1 MRISIFDQTNHNI
14 VVFEGGR
21 TALTAVTKK
30 YSTTLKGLISQFTNE
45 DRSIKNRLRKCTDL
59 GAGHWYYTGVKEQ
72 DSRSVKHVIVFMND
86 ARSHSVV
93 FYRAGSKLTETKCSV
108 SASVSKG
115 NTVWNMHTD
124 NEIVELSVLDIT
136 NSVAN
141 KTVTLEEA
149 LARIAELEA
158 EVRAKDQVIAEIS
171 AQRDE
176 AVERAHKADKTRAGH
191 FVEAQKQKNIRQ
203 NIEREIGQKSVE
215 ERLEELDNFEIP
227 TEEELNEEMEAE
239 TVEQKIEIEV
249 KPEPVIELPEITRS
263 KLTEL
268 YIHNTE
274 KHEKA
279 WELIDAGKL
288 KLIEE

>member
-21 TALTAVTKK
+21 NSLTAVTKK
-30 YSTTLKGLISQFTNE
+30 YSTTLQGLISLFTNE
-45 DRSIKNRLRKCTDL
+45 DRSIKNRLRKCTDH
-59 GAGHWYYTGVKEQ
+59 GVGHWYYTGVKDK
-72 DSRSVKHVIVFMND
+72 DSRSIKHVIVFMND
-86 ARSHSVV
+86 ARSHAVV

-108 SASVSKG
+108 STSVSKG
-115 NTVWNMHTD
+115 NKVWNMHTD
-124 NEIVELSVLDIT
+124 NEIVEMNVLDIT

-141 KTVTLEEA
+141 KIVTLEEA

-158 EVRAKDQVIAEIS
+158 EVRAKDQLIAEII
-171 AQRDE
+171 AQREE
-176 AVERAHKADKTRAGH
+176 AVENAHKADKIRAGH

-227 TEEELNEEMEAE
+227 TEEELNEELEAE
-239 TVEQKIEIEV
+239 TVEQKTEA
-249 KPEPVIELPEITRS
+249 VIETEIPFITRS

-268 YIHNTE
+268 YIYNTDKHNA
-274 KHEKA
+274 A
-279 WELIDAGKL
+279 WDLIDAGKL